1 MFLPEKSVN
10 EKIDRITTKNIATKF
25 GVLVRVVQ
33 RSSGRNEERSAVFLA
48 LLENT
53 PVNGKVDVSHQ
64 KTKNCGRK
72 RVAYME
78 QFSSVSLSK
87 RTTLRSL
94 SYATKVSKTK
104 LLRRKES
111 WEIRRHSNPI
121 KPDLREDNKKVKL
134 QFCTSMLD

>member
-10 EKIDRITTKNIATKF
+10 EKIDRLTTKNIATKF

-111 WEIRRHSNPI
+111 
-121 KPDLREDNKKVKL
+121 
-134 QFCTSMLD
+134 